1 MSKNELRASCNYFM
15 EKYKIL
21 KHNNELYYFN
31 GEIYE
36 PFTQKAR
43 QDIACGLVCETMTD
57 RFKKDVLTNILDLL
71 PEYKGRVNVGSYVAF
86 NDCLFNCDTFEIE
99 PFREDIIL
107 FQKLKFNYPINAY
120 EPNMVDDIVNKLLCK
135 NSDDVNTFY
144 EYIGYI
150 LHRDMKLEKALTFN
164 GDGNNGKSSILDLV
178 TYTFNGCCTALPFK
192 KLFAKNGLQVIA
204 SNMFVYAHEMT
215 SDYIKDATIFKEVLS
230 NNPTIVEDK
239 YIKQHEIS
247 DYNCK
252 FIYCNNGMTKMDTSC
267 IKAVNR
273 RLLPIQFEYDLSNE
287 KRDLQ
292 FYQKWLTEANAERL
306 LFLAIEGLKR
316 LKERGGF
323 KISERSKQ
331 ASEKYVTDLDTVR
344 QWLNDYDDSVLY
356 AFVDPLYNF
365 YKMYVQNNTNSKK
378 VSKEKF
384 KTQVCEILNA
394 KVSRVTDD
402 NGNRKYAFVGQDDN
416 TKSKKVAINDIA
428 VYEDK
433 MKK

>member
-1 MSKNELRASCNYFM
+1 MAKNELQDACNYFM
-15 EKYKIL
+15 STYKLI

-31 GEIYE
+31 EGIYK
-36 PFTQKAR
+36 PFTKRLR
-43 QDIACGLVCETMTD
+43 QDIARGYVTENMTD
-57 RFKKDVLTNILDLL
+57 RFKKDVLLNIMDNLD
-71 PEYKGRVNVGSYVAF
+71 EYDGRVNVGPYVAF
-86 NDCLFNCDTFEIE
+86 KNCLFNCDTFEVE
-99 PFREDIIL
+99 PFRSSVVL
-107 FQKLKFNYPINAY
+107 LQKLQFDYPVNAC
-120 EPNMVDDIVNKLLCK
+120 EPNMVDDIVNKLLC
-135 NSDDVNTFY
+135 NNNDDVSTFY

-239 YIKQHEIS
+239 YVKQHEIS

-273 RLLPIQFEYDLSNE
+273 RLLPIQFEYDLSTE
-287 KRDLQ
+287 KRDLN
-292 FYQKWLTEANAERL
+292 FHRKWLTEANAERL
-306 LFLAIEGLKR
+306 LFLGIVGLKR
-316 LKERGGF
+316 LKERGNF
-323 KISERSKQ
+323 SISKRSQQ
-331 ASEKYVTDLDTVR
+331 ATEKYVTDLDTVR
-344 QWLNDYDDSVLY
+344 QWLNDYDDTV
-356 AFVDPLYNF
+356 F
-365 YKMYVQNNTNSKK
+365 YKAVDKLYSKYKWYVSENTNSKK

-384 KTQVCEILNA
+384 KDHIKDICKV
-394 KVSRVTDD
+394 KVSQTTKDDGSRV
-402 NGNRKYAFVGQDDN
+402 RVFVPNDIN
-416 TKSKKVAINDIA
+416 TKITNIKKLCSSKGV
-428 VYEDK
+428 EL
-433 MKK
+433 

>member
-1 MSKNELRASCNYFM
+1 MSKNELQDACNYFM
-15 EKYKIL
+15 ENYTIL
-21 KHNNELYYFN
+21 KHKNELYYFN

-43 QDIACGLVCETMTD
+43 QDIACGLVCDTMTD
-57 RFKKDVLTNILDLL
+57 RFKKDVLTNLLDLL

-86 NDCLFNCDTFEIE
+86 NDCLFNCDTFETE
-99 PFREDIIL
+99 PFREDVIL
-107 FQKLKFNYPINAY
+107 LQKLQFDYPVNADKT
-120 EPNMVDDIVNKLLCK
+120 NMVDEIVNKLLCK
-135 NSDDVNTFY
+135 NNDDVSTFY

-164 GDGNNGKSSILDLV
+164 GDGNNGKSSILDLI
-178 TYTFNGCCTALPFK
+178 TYTFKGCCTALPFK

-239 YIKQHEIS
+239 YVKQHEIS

-273 RLLPIQFEYDLSNE
+273 RLLPIQFEYDLSSE
-287 KRDLQ
+287 KRDLE
-292 FYQKWLTEANAERL
+292 FYKKWLTKENAERL

-323 KISERSKQ
+323 LISERSQK

-344 QWLNDYDDSVLY
+344 QWLNDLDDTVFY
-356 AFVDPLYNF
+356 HTVDEMYGK
-365 YKMYVQNNTNSKK
+365 YKWYVSENTNSKK
-378 VSKEKF
+378 VGKQKF
-384 KTQVCEILNA
+384 QDQISDICKVKISQVTSEDG
-394 KVSRVTDD
+394 KRVRVFIPKD
-402 NGNRKYAFVGQDDN
+402 VN
-416 TKSKKVAINDIA
+416 TKSINLKNVCII
-428 VYEDK
+428 K
-433 MKK
+433 

>member
-1 MSKNELRASCNYFM
+1 MAKNDIQEACNYFM
-15 EKYKIL
+15 EKYTLL

-43 QDIACGLVCETMTD
+43 QDIALGLAGETMTD
-57 RFKKDVLTNILDLL
+57 RFKKDVVTNILDIL
-71 PEYKGRVNVGSYVAF
+71 PEYSGRVNVGSYVAF
-86 NDCLFNCDTFEIE
+86 NDCLFNCDTFETE
-99 PFREDIIL
+99 PFNENVVL
-107 FQKLKFNYPINAY
+107 LQKLQFNYPVNADK
-120 EPNMVDDIVNKLLCK
+120 PNMVDDIVHKLLC
-135 NSDDVNTFY
+135 NNNDDVSTFY

-178 TYTFNGCCTALPFK
+178 TYTFKGCCTALPFK

-204 SNMFVYAHEMT
+204 SNMFVFAHEMT

-239 YIKQHEIS
+239 YVKQHEIS

-273 RLLPIQFEYDLSNE
+273 RLLPIQFEYDLSTE
-287 KRDLQ
+287 KRDLD
-292 FYQKWLTEANAERL
+292 FHRKWLTKANAERL
-306 LFLAIEGLKR
+306 LFLGIEGLKR
-316 LKERGGF
+316 LKERGNF
-323 KISERSKQ
+323 KVSERSKQ
-331 ASEKYVTDLDTVR
+331 ATEKYVTDLDTVR
-344 QWLNDYDDSVLY
+344 QWLNDYDDTVFYHTVDELY
-356 AFVDPLYNF
+356 GK
-365 YKMYVQNNTNSKK
+365 YKWYVSENTNSKK

-384 KTQVCEILNA
+384 KDHISDVCKV
-394 KVSRVTDD
+394 KVSQASKDDGSRVRVFIPDD
-402 NGNRKYAFVGQDDN
+402 IST
-416 TKSKKVAINDIA
+416 TKVNLKNLCQAHGV
-428 VYEDK
+428 EL
-433 MKK
+433 